1 MYNFSMNST
10 TNTYLGHEMKR
21 IRKEAGLTQE
31 DFALRSGL
39 GLHFIRD
46 LEQGKGSLRLDKV
59 NRAFNF
65 FGYTL
70 TPEHIKK

>member
-31 DFALRSGL
+31 DFALRS
-39 GLHFIRD
+39 
-46 LEQGKGSLRLDKV
+46 
-59 NRAFNF
+59 
-65 FGYTL
+65 
-70 TPEHIKK
+70 

>member
-1 MYNFSMNST
+1 M
-10 TNTYLGHEMKR
+10 TNAYFGQEIKR
-21 IRKEAGLTQE
+21 IRKEAGLSQE

-59 NRAFNF
+59 NKAFNF

-70 TPEHIKK
+70 APEHIKKII